1 VIDAIVGGDV
11 WNVEWIYTL
20 ETTYVESILLGVG
33 STLVMR
39 VDATDRAKI
48 VLGGVRVELIDPE
61 DIGALDDANAGQ
73 PDGRNDG
80 ALASAD

>member
-1 VIDAIVGGDV
+1 MSNGF
-11 WNVEWIYTL
+11 TPSR
-20 ETTYVESILLGVG
+20 TYVEPILLRVG

-61 DIGALDDANAGQ
+61 DIGALDDSNAGQ